1 MKRIVFV
8 LLATSILSPG
18 VEAASWKCSGP
29 RKVISVR
36 YNPIDSYAYIQFD
49 GSRYAGAHPITKVGN
64 NKITGTTHDGTTF
77 SCVR

>member
-1 MKRIVFV
+1 
-8 LLATSILSPG
+8 
-18 VEAASWKCSGP
+18 
-29 RKVISVR
+29 VISVR